1 MLVDTHAHLQWASFD
16 KDREKVINR
25 AKKAGVEYIVNIGF
39 DVDGSIK
46 GIDLAEK
53 HKGLYATVGIHPH
66 NANQFNHKVLD
77 KLRKL
82 SENPKVVAIGEIG
95 LDYYRN
101 LSPRQAQKEAFEA
114 QLLLAKELEL
124 PVVIHDREAHAD
136 TLEILS
142 KFKEEITIIMHCFSG
157 SKEMAEQCVKSN
169 FYISFAGPI
178 TFPNSRKLHEIAKWI
193 KLNKILLET
202 DSPWLA
208 PQDMRGKRNEPAF
221 LAFTA
226 KKIAELKRI
235 SMDKL
240 AEATTENA
248 KEIFQLP
255 QVHTLH
261 TRES

>member
-39 DVDGSIK
+39 DIDGSIK
-46 GIDLAEK
+46 AIDLAEK
-53 HKGLYATVGIHPH
+53 HKSLYATVGIHPH
-66 NANQFNHKVLD
+66 NASQFNQKVLN
-77 KLRKL
+77 KLRQL

-114 QLLLAKELEL
+114 QLFLAKELEL

-136 TLEILS
+136 TLKILS
-142 KFKEEITIIMHCFSG
+142 RFREEITVIMHCFSG
-157 SKEMAEQCVKSN
+157 SKEMAEQCVKSK
-169 FYISFAGPI
+169 FYISFAGPV
-178 TFPNSRKLHEIAKWI
+178 TFPNSYKLHEIAKWI
-193 KLNKILLET
+193 RLDEILLET

-221 LAFTA
+221 LTFTA

-235 SMDKL
+235 SMNEL

-255 QVHTLH
+255 
-261 TRES
+261 